1 MRGNRRQR
9 QQANKELI
17 NSTVKVGI
25 DKIFSDLAL
34 QAVIIRAVKLATP
47 IELQG
52 QMLAQFHVLRL
63 LQLGQCPGP
72 LNMTF
77 YTRCYSAVS
86 LAAGNSK
93 PYNRNSD
100 PALTASLDAYAAYVP
115 AGHRKPHRPALIKD
129 VSH

>member
-34 QAVIIRAVKLATP
+34 QAVIIKAVKLATP

-52 QMLAQFHVLRL
+52 QMLAQYHVLRL

-72 LNMTF
+72 WTSQATSPRP
-77 YTRCYSAVS
+77 YQRRKS
-86 LAAGNSK
+86 LTS
-93 PYNRNSD
+93 
-100 PALTASLDAYAAYVP
+100 TQ
-115 AGHRKPHRPALIKD
+115 
-129 VSH
+129 